1 MSKNPLSPAPARR
14 MADIAPFHVMELLT
28 RARQLEAAGRSI
40 IHMEVGEP
48 DFPTPP
54 AVIEAAQAFI
64 RQGQVFYTPAL
75 GIPALREAISRF
87 YAERYGVSISPER
100 IAVTAGSSGA
110 LLLALAVLLNPGDE
124 LLLPDPGYPC
134 NRHFV
139 RTLEGIPRSM
149 AVGPETNY
157 QPTAELVAHHWTE
170 HCKGLLVASP
180 ANPTGT
186 LIEPAVMGR
195 LAACVSQ
202 RGGALLVDEIYHG
215 LTYGQQEASLGN
227 GSNASTALALSDEVF
242 VINSFSKYFGMT
254 GWRVGWAVAPGWLV
268 EPMERLAQNIFLAAP
283 TPAQHAAVAAFSPAS
298 MEILEARRREF
309 EIRRDFLFDAVRN
322 LGFVMNEKP
331 RGAFYIYA
339 DAAGFTDDSAG
350 FARELLESAG
360 VAITPGLDFGG
371 NRPERHVRFAY
382 TTALDRLETGVER
395 LRAFLRAGAG

>member
-1 MSKNPLSPAPARR
+1 MT
-14 MADIAPFHVMELLT
+14 DIAKRMQAISPFRVMEILA
-28 RARQLEAAGRSI
+28 RARAMEAKGRDI
-40 IHMEVGEP
+40 VHMEIGEP
-48 DFPTPP
+48 DFVSPQP
-54 AVIEAAQAFI
+54 AIDAGIASLRAGLTHYTAAA
-64 RQGQVFYTPAL
+64 GL
-75 GIPALREAISRF
+75 PALREAIAAYYAQRF
-87 YAERYGVSISPER
+87 GVSVDPAHI
-100 IAVTAGSSGA
+100 IVTPGSSGA
-110 LLLALAVLLNPGDE
+110 LQLVLGSLVNPGDE
-124 LLLPDPGYPC
+124 VLLTDPGYPC
-134 NRHFV
+134 NRHMVSLFGGV
-139 RTLEGIPRSM
+139 PVPIAVTADDGFAVSPRQLRDAMATRTRALM
-149 AVGPETNY
+149 
-157 QPTAELVAHHWTE
+157 L
-170 HCKGLLVASP
+170 ASP
-180 ANPTGT
+180 ANPTGN
-186 LIEPAVMGR
+186 LIGVGDLRDLNAVLR
-195 LAACVSQ
+195 RNAQAVLIC
-202 RGGALLVDEIYHG
+202 DEIYQG
-215 LTYGQQEASLGN
+215 LQYDSEPE
-227 GSNASTALALSDEVF
+227 TALALGDDNVV

>member
-1 MSKNPLSPAPARR
+1 MT
-14 MADIAPFHVMELLT
+14 DIAKRMQAISPFRVMEILA
-28 RARQLEAAGRSI
+28 RARAMEAKGRDI
-40 IHMEVGEP
+40 VHMEIGEP
-48 DFPTPP
+48 DFVSPQP
-54 AVIEAAQAFI
+54 AIDAGIASLRAGLTHYTAAA
-64 RQGQVFYTPAL
+64 GL
-75 GIPALREAISRF
+75 PALREAIAAYYAQRF
-87 YAERYGVSISPER
+87 GVSVDPAHI
-100 IAVTAGSSGA
+100 IVTPGSSGA
-110 LLLALAVLLNPGDE
+110 LQLVLGSLVNPGDE
-124 LLLPDPGYPC
+124 VLLTDPGYPC
-134 NRHFV
+134 NRHMVSLFGGV
-139 RTLEGIPRSM
+139 PVPIAVTADDGFAVSPRQLRDAMATRTRALM
-149 AVGPETNY
+149 
-157 QPTAELVAHHWTE
+157 L
-170 HCKGLLVASP
+170 ASP
-180 ANPTGT
+180 ANPTGN
-186 LIEPAVMGR
+186 LIGVGDLRDLNAVLR
-195 LAACVSQ
+195 RNAQAVLIC
-202 RGGALLVDEIYHG
+202 DEIYQG
-215 LTYGQQEASLGN
+215 LQYDSEPE
-227 GSNASTALALSDEVF
+227 TALALGDDNVV

-331 RGAFYIYA
+331 RGAFYLYA
-339 DAAGFTDDSAG
+339 DAVGFTDDSAG